1 MDSTDTNDI
10 ASSNT
15 RIDTRI
21 DNPLLPVSKNTN
33 NDKNI
38 KESGSNNTILM
49 TGDHTN
55 NGLYQIGPY
64 NQTIFQ
70 IHDGIKHTWS
80 NLLND
85 VLDHKFET
93 NTFTKEHRL
102 FYIGITFVIIVL
114 IMCLYDTLVYTD
126 K

>member
-1 MDSTDTNDI
+1 
-10 ASSNT
+10 
-15 RIDTRI
+15 
-21 DNPLLPVSKNTN
+21 
-33 NDKNI
+33 
-38 KESGSNNTILM
+38 M